1 MNLQSILKNKKSILI
16 LSIQL
21 LVANSNFAESINNS
35 NNVSELGNGLL
46 QVLLLVIIAIL
57 GLVMWWM
64 GQVIIALSKQLVEK
78 EKKKSTGQ
86 ITVLILFALCLL
98 SSSTFAQEN
107 NAQSTFSVEF
117 AGINESTIYIL
128 LSGIVVE
135 IFSIFYL
142 AGIIKSLYK
151 RISNEPIK
159 IESKKSSIQLWNEL
173 DKKFFTKAVA
183 VEREADVLLDHDY
196 DGIRELDN
204 ALPPWWKYGFYA
216 TIVIAVI
223 YLFVFHVAGIGK
235 NPTEEYEAQMA
246 DAKIQIEKY
255 EALNKD
261 KVDETNVP
269 MADAA
274 GLSRGK
280 EIFEVDCFPCHG
292 KLGEGGAGPNLTDDY
307 WLHKGSLN
315 DIFQSVKHGY
325 PDKGMQAWSIKFN
338 PKEISE
344 ISSYIKTLHGSNP
357 PGAKAAQGDLFSE
370 SIVTDSSSLKK
381 DSIAIAKK

>member
-21 LVANSNFAESINNS
+21 LVANSIFAESTNTP

-204 ALPPWWKYGFYA
+204 ALPPWWKYGFYV

-255 EALNKD
+255 EAMNKD

-357 PGAKAAQGDLFSE
+357 PGAKAAQGDMFSE
-370 SIVTDSSSLKK
+370 SVVIDSSSVKK